1 MFNKLSAVKQSY
13 NFLNNKIGLPDTVIT
28 YVGGRNTISMSIKIF
43 DEQELVHVVEY
54 DSKGLYTDQCAAAT
68 TLGNSGELHGFKC

>member
-28 YVGGRNTISMSIKIF
+28 YVGGSSMFIEIF

-54 DSKGLYTDQCAAAT
+54 DGKGLYTDQCAAAM